1 MEMKLGILIW
11 SVYGP
16 LCSDL
21 MSEIRPFLW
30 MTCRH
35 VELLFAY
42 YMNFFYINCLIMC
55 IDAHIYVN
63 WMSCR

>member
-21 MSEIRPFLW
+21 MSETLVTCICMERRFAILYECLVDDLW
-30 MTCRH
+30 SYNLVISMDD
-35 VELLFAY
+35 
-42 YMNFFYINCLIMC
+42 M
-55 IDAHIYVN
+55 
-63 WMSCR
+63 